1 MKRLYTPFKVNK
13 LELKNRVIMSPMSI
27 GHTVDGFIMDDVV
40 EFYKRRAQGGVGLI
54 IFANMQWDKLRYNPN
69 HGAMLTDEKYI
80 PSLKK
85 LTDAIHEGGSKVF
98 AQLMH
103 RGRCANRASIQ
114 GEQAVAPS
122 PIPGRFTHFEMP
134 KELTVEEIK
143 EFVDW
148 QAEAAV
154 IAKKAGFDGIEIE
167 TNSGYLYG
175 QFFSPLTN
183 HRTDEYGGSLENRCR
198 FMVETLEGM
207 RAAVGPDYPISL
219 RVSGS
224 DFMDGGCNGD
234 DIAEICELLD
244 KTGYVDGFSITA
256 GWHES
261 AVPLITMEVPHG
273 AWAYLGRQIKA
284 RVKAPVAQG
293 MRMNI
298 MVNTN
303 PRSTADEIIRRIKDC
318 TPKMVITD
326 SDGADAVVQALKDD
340 KAGVEHMVFCPAL
353 EKGNRW
359 DELGAWESIISD
371 DASEPDISISPEDI
385 AILQY
390 TGGTTGVLKG
400 CCQTNH
406 AFVAK
411 AMAQVQYFRPFLN
424 DNDYENYMVII
435 ALGMSHAFGFGQG
448 IVVNLTM
455 GGTIFFAESLDE
467 ILRVIEKYRP
477 TVWPSV
483 PLWMKLI
490 ATHEEYQKYD
500 ISSLKVITC
509 GSAPLPV
516 DVIRRVEE
524 LTGAVIT
531 EGYGMT
537 ETVNTITIN
546 GHDHRKVGT
555 VGVVNPN
562 IEYLIVDQETG
573 TEVVE
578 DGQPGEII
586 CRGECV
592 MHEYWNNP
600 EETAKMLRN
609 GWLYTGDIGRIDE
622 EGFLIICDRKKDLI
636 ITGGF
641 NVFPSELEA
650 VAITAENVA
659 DAIAIGV
666 PNERRGEVP
675 AIFVQPIAGK
685 TVDLN
690 EVERVC
696 REKLSRFKVP
706 KEYYIMDMLPKTKN
720 RKPDRKMV
728 KKLYLEHAFDD
739 QKKEQ

>member
-298 MVNTN
+298 EKAEELVD
-303 PRSTADEIIRRIKDC
+303 RGDF
-318 TPKMVITD
+318 
-326 SDGADAVVQALKDD
+326 DAIVM
-340 KAGVEHMVFCPAL
+340 G
-353 EKGNRW
+353 
-359 DELGAWESIISD
+359 
-371 DASEPDISISPEDI
+371 
-385 AILQY
+385 
-390 TGGTTGVLKG
+390 
-400 CCQTNH
+400 
-406 AFVAK
+406 
-411 AMAQVQYFRPFLN
+411 RPFLA
-424 DNDYENYMVII
+424 DPRRRASIPK
-435 ALGMSHAFGFGQG
+435 
-448 IVVNLTM
+448 
-455 GGTIFFAESLDE
+455 
-467 ILRVIEKYRP
+467 R
-477 TVWPSV
+477 
-483 PLWMKLI
+483 
-490 ATHEEYQKYD
+490 
-500 ISSLKVITC
+500 SSLSVQVPPAWNLPVLQRFAATRSLFGKSATVPSACRCMQQLLRAATISATSDS
-509 GSAPLPV
+509 GSSAPAASSAL
-516 DVIRRVEE
+516 RSSS
-524 LTGAVIT
+524 T
-531 EGYGMT
+531 
-537 ETVNTITIN
+537 
-546 GHDHRKVGT
+546 RK
-555 VGVVNPN
+555 
-562 IEYLIVDQETG
+562 QR
-573 TEVVE
+573 
-578 DGQPGEII
+578 Q
-586 CRGECV
+586 
-592 MHEYWNNP
+592 
-600 EETAKMLRN
+600 
-609 GWLYTGDIGRIDE
+609 RI
-622 EGFLIICDRKKDLI
+622 
-636 ITGGF
+636 
-641 NVFPSELEA
+641 
-650 VAITAENVA
+650 
-659 DAIAIGV
+659 
-666 PNERRGEVP
+666 
-675 AIFVQPIAGK
+675 
-685 TVDLN
+685 
-690 EVERVC
+690 
-696 REKLSRFKVP
+696 
-706 KEYYIMDMLPKTKN
+706 
-720 RKPDRKMV
+720 
-728 KKLYLEHAFDD
+728 
-739 QKKEQ
+739 

>member
-298 MVNTN
+298 EKAEELVD
-303 PRSTADEIIRRIKDC
+303 RGDF
-318 TPKMVITD
+318 
-326 SDGADAVVQALKDD
+326 DAIVM
-340 KAGVEHMVFCPAL
+340 G
-353 EKGNRW
+353 
-359 DELGAWESIISD
+359 
-371 DASEPDISISPEDI
+371 
-385 AILQY
+385 
-390 TGGTTGVLKG
+390 
-400 CCQTNH
+400 
-406 AFVAK
+406 
-411 AMAQVQYFRPFLN
+411 RPFLADPDVVN
-424 DNDYENYMVII
+424 KAEAGKASTIRPCVGCNAKCLDMAMVSKPIGCIGNYECNREEELEDENGLMPTEKKSEHPEKILVIGAGPSGMEFARVAALRGHKVTIWEKRNRTIGLSLYAIVAVVTNPNAEKPHKGISLLIIPTDAPGFERKLLNKIGLNSQDTSEYIFHDVVVPEENLLGEENRGFYYLMQHLEKERLMGSWGTLGMAEYAFELCVQRANERLVAGKPLGAYQHWQFEIAKAAAELDQARSYVEHLTLLFMAGESVNTQVSIAKYATSELAYKISDLGVQIWGGPGILRDNAIARQFVDTRHYRLMAGTSEVQLGII
-435 ALGMSHAFGFGQG
+435 A
-448 IVVNLTM
+448 
-455 GGTIFFAESLDE
+455 
-467 ILRVIEKYRP
+467 K
-477 TVWPSV
+477 
-483 PLWMKLI
+483 
-490 ATHEEYQKYD
+490 
-500 ISSLKVITC
+500 
-509 GSAPLPV
+509 
-516 DVIRRVEE
+516 
-524 LTGAVIT
+524 
-531 EGYGMT
+531 
-537 ETVNTITIN
+537 
-546 GHDHRKVGT
+546 
-555 VGVVNPN
+555 
-562 IEYLIVDQETG
+562 
-573 TEVVE
+573 
-578 DGQPGEII
+578 
-586 CRGECV
+586 
-592 MHEYWNNP
+592 
-600 EETAKMLRN
+600 
-609 GWLYTGDIGRIDE
+609 
-622 EGFLIICDRKKDLI
+622 
-636 ITGGF
+636 
-641 NVFPSELEA
+641 
-650 VAITAENVA
+650 
-659 DAIAIGV
+659 AIGL
-666 PNERRGEVP
+666 
-675 AIFVQPIAGK
+675 GK
-685 TVDLN
+685 
-690 EVERVC
+690 
-696 REKLSRFKVP
+696 
-706 KEYYIMDMLPKTKN
+706 
-720 RKPDRKMV
+720 
-728 KKLYLEHAFDD
+728 KK
-739 QKKEQ
+739 

>member
-85 LTDAIHEGGSKVF
+85 LTDAIHDGGSKVF

-298 MVNTN
+298 EKAEELVD
-303 PRSTADEIIRRIKDC
+303 RGDF
-318 TPKMVITD
+318 
-326 SDGADAVVQALKDD
+326 DAIVM
-340 KAGVEHMVFCPAL
+340 G
-353 EKGNRW
+353 
-359 DELGAWESIISD
+359 
-371 DASEPDISISPEDI
+371 
-385 AILQY
+385 
-390 TGGTTGVLKG
+390 
-400 CCQTNH
+400 
-406 AFVAK
+406 
-411 AMAQVQYFRPFLN
+411 RPFLA
-424 DNDYENYMVII
+424 DPD
-435 ALGMSHAFGFGQG
+435 
-448 IVVNLTM
+448 VVNKAEA
-455 GGTIFFAESLDE
+455 GKASTIRPCVGCNAKCLDMAMASKPIGCIGNYE
-467 ILRVIEKYRP
+467 CNRE
-477 TVWPSV
+477 
-483 PLWMKLI
+483 
-490 ATHEEYQKYD
+490 
-500 ISSLKVITC
+500 
-509 GSAPLPV
+509 
-516 DVIRRVEE
+516 EE
-524 LTGAVIT
+524 LEDENGLMPTEKKSEHPEKILVIGA
-531 EGYGMT
+531 GPSGM
-537 ETVNTITIN
+537 EFARVAALRGHKVTIWEKRNRTIGLSLYAPIWAIYAYRRWFLKAGARKEKLTAQIVCLCIL
-546 GHDHRKVGT
+546 GHHSGLTDCLNEMGQSPLLESMMQ
-555 VGVVNPN
+555 N
-562 IEYLIVDQETG
+562 
-573 TEVVE
+573 E
-578 DGQPGEII
+578 D
-586 CRGECV
+586 
-592 MHEYWNNP
+592 
-600 EETAKMLRN
+600 KLRYN
-609 GWLYTGDIGRIDE
+609 
-622 EGFLIICDRKKDLI
+622 
-636 ITGGF
+636 
-641 NVFPSELEA
+641 EA
-650 VAITAENVA
+650 AAWCAENVVPPEQLDELFHAACNEISACVKRIGGQTDAASVRMFELGMLARMLLSILIDA
-659 DAIAIGV
+659 DRWDSACFNYNAD
-666 PNERRGEVP
+666 PFQEKNAPDWARAEETFERFR
-675 AIFVQPIAGK
+675 
-685 TVDLN
+685 
-690 EVERVC
+690 
-696 REKLSRFKVP
+696 
-706 KEYYIMDMLPKTKN
+706 
-720 RKPDRKMV
+720 
-728 KKLYLEHAFDD
+728 
-739 QKKEQ
+739 